1 MRRLVHIIDNTQIS
15 GTIDR
20 FKSGHCSTSWLL
32 SSGVS
37 HRPPS
42 SLWMKLWLPTK
53 ARQLAIW
60 GNTSRA
66 SWRNVDLSCL
76 PGLLMMALF
85 MIWCYTRAKL
95 CWRPTVSPWCLNNK
109 PHSLRPGQHHVLLH
123 HHNHL
128 CRQLLHQPA
137 LPQRQG
143 LRAHGDRQGHQN
155 RQPSI
160 EVHQGCW
167 KKGCSSWCAWLRHQ
181 WWWDSGPQVEGQQG
195 CHSAVNRHGVEPIS
209 SVYRYCS
216 EEGTGKLPY
225 CHQELQCQH
234 GWHWQEWHAGPP
246 LPHPHEIQE
255 VVHADVCVCN
265 RCTPHECLDH
275 VQAEHQ
281 GSCCGWP
288 VVEELPEP
296 GV

>member
-1 MRRLVHIIDNTQIS
+1 MQPRSTSTTPSPPLKMRWGKFVAILLYMGISELPSIDDYWAMETRVPQVENIMSSKRFRLMRRLVHVIDNTQIS

-109 PHSLRPGQHHVLLH
+109 PWVS
-123 HHNHL
+123 
-128 CRQLLHQPA
+128 PA
-137 LPQRQG
+137 
-143 LRAHGDRQGHQN
+143 
-155 RQPSI
+155 
-160 EVHQGCW
+160 
-167 KKGCSSWCAWLRHQ
+167 
-181 WWWDSGPQVEGQQG
+181 
-195 CHSAVNRHGVEPIS
+195 
-209 SVYRYCS
+209 
-216 EEGTGKLPY
+216 T
-225 CHQELQCQH
+225 
-234 GWHWQEWHAGPP
+234 
-246 LPHPHEIQE
+246 
-255 VVHADVCVCN
+255 
-265 RCTPHECLDH
+265 
-275 VQAEHQ
+275 
-281 GSCCGWP
+281 
-288 VVEELPEP
+288 
-296 GV
+296 